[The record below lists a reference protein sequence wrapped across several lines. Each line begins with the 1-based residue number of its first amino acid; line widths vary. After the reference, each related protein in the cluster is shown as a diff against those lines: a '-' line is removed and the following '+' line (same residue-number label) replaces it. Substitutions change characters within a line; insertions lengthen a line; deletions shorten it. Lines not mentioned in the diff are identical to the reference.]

1 MRINKDAK
9 LRAIRPNY
17 LLTDIFSVDDIKR
30 KHAGHFFSPDTMRF
44 FKSRLIQDV
53 YPTNNGLVY
62 FVTSEKACFRDET
75 RVFNVRSYNIK
86 NDSFDTIATL
96 SSRAVALTT
105 ALNMAYGE
113 TILTSEAVNA

>member
-30 KHAGHFFSPDTMRF
+30 KHSGHFFSPDTMRF
-44 FKSRLIQDV
+44 FASRLIQDV
-53 YPTNNGLVY
+53 FPTNKGAVY
-62 FVTSEKACFRDET
+62 FVTSEKACFRDPT
-75 RVFNVRSYNIK
+75 RVFNVRLYNIEK
-86 NDSFDTIATL
+86 DSFDTIVQL

-113 TILTSEAVNA
+113 TILASEVNNA